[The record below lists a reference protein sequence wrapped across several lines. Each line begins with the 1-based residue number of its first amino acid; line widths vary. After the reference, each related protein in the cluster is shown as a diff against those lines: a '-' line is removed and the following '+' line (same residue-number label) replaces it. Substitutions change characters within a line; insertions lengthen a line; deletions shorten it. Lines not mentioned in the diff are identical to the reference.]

1 MAGEWGRTELDLMCS
16 QSFGQNHRA
25 AADRAGPERRRRTA
39 RIRPGRPG
47 IEHDRCASGKQLFAK
62 WNESATATA
71 RQEAEV
77 TYADETTWQHMQQ
90 EATQEL
96 IDGQS
101 QKSFLVLMSRI
112 PPAKG
117 NLAILESNE
126 TAIGNRHPMRVG
138 AEVAK
143 HQFRAAECWFAI
155 DNPTRNIEL
164 ARFGKRQRARSRAS

>member
-1 MAGEWGRTELDLMCS
+1 
-16 QSFGQNHRA
+16 
-25 AADRAGPERRRRTA
+25 
-39 RIRPGRPG
+39 
-47 IEHDRCASGKQLFAK
+47 LFAK
-62 WNESATATA
+62 WDQSATATA
-71 RQEAEV
+71 CQEAEV

-96 IDGQS
+96 IDGPS

-126 TAIGNRHPMRVG
+126 TAIGNRHPMRVS

-143 HQFRAAECWFAI
+143 HLLGSAESWFAI

-164 ARFGKRQRARSRAS
+164 ADKASKKLGLRHATE